1 MLVFCVCITHFLL
14 NLFKKDKLLAKSH
27 GTKHFLNIDLMIHSS
42 ALGVISP
49 EEP

>member
-1 MLVFCVCITHFLL
+1 MQHTFF
-14 NLFKKDKLLAKSH
+14 NEFFKKDKLLAKSH
-27 GTKHFLNIDLMIHSS
+27 GSKHFLNIDLMIHSS